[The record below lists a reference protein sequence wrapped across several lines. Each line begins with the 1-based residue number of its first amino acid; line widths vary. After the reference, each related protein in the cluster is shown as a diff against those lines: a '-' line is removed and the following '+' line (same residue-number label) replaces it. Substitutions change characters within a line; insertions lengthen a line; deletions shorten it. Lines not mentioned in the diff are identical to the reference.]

1 MTANDET
8 EYDLAL
14 PFVSVKSMGG
24 PHDDDSFVAGF
35 EMGQLDIILGT
46 PYLQTHV
53 MTIHLEN
60 VKQADL
66 IAMHYDFK
74 MESEPEDDTW
84 TTVTFTRICTCDTH
98 VDDSE

>member
-8 EYDLAL
+8 EYELAL
-14 PFVSVKSMGG
+14 PFVSVVSKGG

-35 EMGQLDIILGT
+35 EMGQLDVILGT
-46 PYLQTHV
+46 PYLQ
-53 MTIHLEN
+53 IHTTSIHTSN

-74 MESEPEDDTW
+74 MEAEDEDDTW
-84 TTVTFTRICTCDTH
+84 TTVTFARICTCD
-98 VDDSE
+98 DSVPDEG